1 MPFESPLSE
10 RGDLYSDYS
19 DAHHTDHPEGTESY
33 AERKI
38 QVKQVLDIA
47 KDPITGQA
55 LPPEAV
61 PASAIKSRIGH
72 NVNVESFAFKPTASE
87 LLAQMNQ
94 FLDSFTGIIRRYNLD
109 SSHYLLQMRT
119 AFHFAFGS
127 VTQPGTQ
134 EDFFHQKR
142 IEVNEQVF
150 KRLILAE
157 NKDFTFN
164 RIAAW
169 KQLIHLCQAFLDKTQ
184 PSMKLK
190 EIKLNPD
197 GHVVLRMTIQEA
209 DSFLDFRN
217 TWQRLFSENYV
228 RYSDP
233 EKITTLACVLGV
245 VDIFGLSESDRIDFV
260 NDLNALFAQF
270 TLSMQ
275 NKSYS
280 FDVFEFSESSNRML
294 QHQDMYGKLTISRGY
309 VRLDEPALDDP
320 TPVDPTYR
328 FYRLYDQCAHLRA
341 GSLFHLM
348 QSEGVKSRQAICDG
362 LHDDVEN
369 DKLMKLK

>member
-1 MPFESPLSE
+1 MFEQNRFECSSVSE
-10 RGDLYSDYS
+10 
-19 DAHHTDHPEGTESY
+19 
-33 AERKI
+33 
-38 QVKQVLDIA
+38 
-47 KDPITGQA
+47 
-55 LPPEAV
+55 
-61 PASAIKSRIGH
+61 IG
-72 NVNVESFAFKPTASE
+72 V
-87 LLAQMNQ
+87 
-94 FLDSFTGIIRRYNLD
+94 
-109 SSHYLLQMRT
+109 
-119 AFHFAFGS
+119 
-127 VTQPGTQ
+127 
-134 EDFFHQKR
+134 
-142 IEVNEQVF
+142 
-150 KRLILAE
+150 RLRP
-157 NKDFTFN
+157 KYT
-164 RIAAW
+164 
-169 KQLIHLCQAFLDKTQ
+169 